1 MDDTA
6 DYNDYMDD
14 GVPSYIAKTEVIN
27 TLTGL
32 YAETTPSLELLT
44 AWTVYELSL
53 LEESII
59 TDSSFDVLVEYN
71 KMFDEVKGTEVAA
84 RAAKDRSEVA
94 ANAIFKV
101 LMADGESISYK

>member
-6 DYNDYMDD
+6 DYNDYLDD
-14 GVPSYIAKTEVIN
+14 DVPSYIAKTEVIN

-53 LEESII
+53 IEEGE

-94 ANAIFKV
+94 ANSIFKV

>member
-6 DYNDYMDD
+6 DYNDYLDD
-14 GVPSYIAKTEVIN
+14 DVPSYIAKTEVIN

-53 LEESII
+53 IE
-59 TDSSFDVLVEYN
+59 
-71 KMFDEVKGTEVAA
+71 
-84 RAAKDRSEVA
+84 
-94 ANAIFKV
+94 
-101 LMADGESISYK
+101 